1 MKIEETLEKLE
12 KITSALE
19 REDIPLDEAIALFE
33 QGLELAASAKKALD
47 EARLKISQVV
57 EKAKGVLDLEPFDVS

>member
-1 MKIEETLEKLE
+1 VKIEETLEKLE
-12 KITSALE
+12 EITSALE

-33 QGLELAASAKKALD
+33 QGLELAATAKKALD

>member
-1 MKIEETLEKLE
+1 MKIEEALEKLE
-12 KITSALE
+12 EITSALE

-33 QGLELAASAKKALD
+33 QGLDLAASAKKALD
-47 EARLKISQVV
+47 EARLKVSQVV

>member
-12 KITSALE
+12 EITSALE

-33 QGLELAASAKKALD
+33 QGLTLAASAKTALD
-47 EARLKISQVV
+47 EARLKVSKVV

>member
-12 KITSALE
+12 EITSALE

-47 EARLKISQVV
+47 EARLKVSQVV

>member
-1 MKIEETLEKLE
+1 VKIEETLEKLE

-33 QGLELAASAKKALD
+33 QGLELAASAKEALD

>member
-12 KITSALE
+12 EITSALE

-33 QGLELAASAKKALD
+33 QGLDLAASAKKALD
-47 EARLKISQVV
+47 EARLKVSQVV
-57 EKAKGVLDLEPFDVS
+57 EKARGVLDLEPFDVS

>member
-12 KITSALE
+12 GITSALE

-33 QGLELAASAKKALD
+33 QGLELAATAKTTLD

>member
-1 MKIEETLEKLE
+1 VKIEETLEKLE
-12 KITSALE
+12 EITSALE